1 MTDAAQTPQVPWVL
15 QPGYEAV
22 ARRLLSTYF
31 GTDGSNKPYT
41 GAYFEALGGGGDAP
55 AHRDVI
61 TPVDIVAVS
70 TLSVDVPAAA
80 SIALLGPDAD
90 RVSALLSGI
99 PDDVDLVDADD
110 ALISEASPAVQLWGL
125 LRGYKGMGRTKTSKL
140 MARKRPRLVPIFDSV
155 VERELGLNGS
165 SGHWTGMREVLR
177 ADDGALHRRAVTLQD
192 TPGVGPLIS
201 PLRVI
206 DVVVWMYGKD
216 HARSERWAHEEG
228 PATST

>member
-1 MTDAAQTPQVPWVL
+1 MTDAAQIPQVPWVL
-15 QPGYEAV
+15 QPGYEPV
-22 ARRLLSTYF
+22 ARRLLRTYF
-31 GTDGSNKPYT
+31 GTEGSDKPYT
-41 GAYFEALGGGGDAP
+41 GAYFETLGGGDAP

-61 TPVDIVAVS
+61 TPLDIVAVS

-99 PDDVDLVDADD
+99 PADVDLVDAED
-110 ALISEASPAVQLWGL
+110 ALISEASPASQLWEL
-125 LRGYKGMGRTKTSKL
+125 LRGYKGVGRTKTSKL

-206 DVVVWMYGKD
+206 DVVVWMHGTD

-228 PATST
+228 LAAST